1 MILFQVYVIIIVLDY
16 WFIVL
21 VGLIFHVM
29 CIRLDVFA
37 CNNYYN
43 YELSKLNNIK
53 CSIDTCL
60 YIMP

>member
-16 WFIVL
+16 LFIV
-21 VGLIFHVM
+21 FHIM

-37 CNNYYN
+37 RINYYN